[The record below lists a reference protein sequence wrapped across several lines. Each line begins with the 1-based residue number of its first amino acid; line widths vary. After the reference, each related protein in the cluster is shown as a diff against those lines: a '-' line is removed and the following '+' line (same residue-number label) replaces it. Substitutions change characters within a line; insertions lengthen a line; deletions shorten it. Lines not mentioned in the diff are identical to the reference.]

1 MTVNNYLKLT
11 IPARSVNE
19 GFARAA
25 VAAFASQLD
34 PTLAEITEIKT
45 AVSEA
50 VTNCIVHAYGDSLGE
65 INIRARIINSDTLE
79 VVIADKGAGISDI
92 ELARRPLF
100 TTCETGERSGM
111 GITIMESFMDNVR
124 ITSSVGKGTRVVMKK
139 RINAKLKL

>member
-1 MTVNNYLKLT
+1 MTVSNYLKLI

-34 PTLAEITEIKT
+34 PTLSDITEIKT

-50 VTNCIVHAYGDSLGE
+50 VTNCIVHAYKDAMGE
-65 INIRARIINSDTLE
+65 ISIRARIIDTDTLE
-79 VVIADKGAGISDI
+79 VCVSDKGSGINDVKQ
-92 ELARRPLF
+92 AMTPLF

-111 GITIMESFMDNVR
+111 GFTIMESFMDSVR
-124 ITSSVGKGTRVVMKK
+124 VSSRPGRGTRVTMRK
-139 RINAKLKL
+139 RIITRR

>member
-1 MTVNNYLKLT
+1 MTVSNYLKLI

-34 PTLAEITEIKT
+34 PTLSDITEIKT

-50 VTNCIVHAYGDSLGE
+50 VTNCIVHAYKDAMGE
-65 INIRARIINSDTLE
+65 ISIRARIIDTDTLE
-79 VVIADKGAGISDI
+79 VCVSDKGSGIDDVKK
-92 ELARRPLF
+92 AMTPLF

-111 GITIMESFMDNVR
+111 GFTIMESFMDSVR
-124 ITSSVGKGTRVVMKK
+124 VSSRPGRGTRVTMRK
-139 RINAKLKL
+139 RIITRR

>member
-1 MTVNNYLKLT
+1 MTVSNYLKLI

-34 PTLAEITEIKT
+34 PTLSDITEIKT

-50 VTNCIVHAYGDSLGE
+50 VTNCIVHAYKDAMGE
-65 INIRARIINSDTLE
+65 ISIRSRIIDTDTLE
-79 VVIADKGAGISDI
+79 VCVSDKGSGIDDVKK
-92 ELARRPLF
+92 AMTPLF

-111 GITIMESFMDNVR
+111 GFTIMESFMDSVR
-124 ITSSVGKGTRVVMKK
+124 VNSRPGRGTRVTMRK
-139 RINAKLKL
+139 RIITRR

>member
-1 MTVNNYLKLT
+1 MTVSNYLKLI

-34 PTLAEITEIKT
+34 PTLSDITEIKT

-50 VTNCIVHAYGDSLGE
+50 VTNCIVHAYKDAMGE
-65 INIRARIINSDTLE
+65 ISIRARIIDSDTLE
-79 VVIADKGAGISDI
+79 VCVSDKGSGIDDVKK
-92 ELARRPLF
+92 AMTPLF

-111 GITIMESFMDNVR
+111 GFTIMESFMDSVR
-124 ITSSVGKGTRVVMKK
+124 VSSRPGRGTRVTMRK
-139 RINAKLKL
+139 RIITRR

>member
-1 MTVNNYLKLT
+1 MTVNNYLKLL

-34 PTLAEITEIKT
+34 PTLSDITEIKT

-50 VTNCIVHAYGDSLGE
+50 VTNAIVHAYKDTMGE
-65 INIRARIINSDTLE
+65 IRIRARIINSDTLE
-79 VVIADKGAGISDI
+79 VSVSDKGSGIEDI
-92 ELARRPLF
+92 EQARTPLF

-111 GITIMESFMDNVR
+111 GFTIMESFMDSVKV
-124 ITSSVGKGTRVVMKK
+124 TSRVGYGTKVVMRK
-139 RINAKLKL
+139 RIITRQ

>member
-1 MTVNNYLKLT
+1 MTVSNYLKLI

-34 PTLAEITEIKT
+34 PTLSDITEIKT

-50 VTNCIVHAYGDSLGE
+50 VTNCIVHAYKDAMGE
-65 INIRARIINSDTLE
+65 ISIRARIIDTDTLE
-79 VVIADKGAGISDI
+79 VCVSDKGSGINDVKQ
-92 ELARRPLF
+92 AMTPLF

-111 GITIMESFMDNVR
+111 GFTIMESFMDSVR
-124 ITSSVGKGTRVVMKK
+124 VNSRPGRGTRVTMRK
-139 RINAKLKL
+139 RIITRR